1 MVKARIL
8 KAERLLS
15 LGLSPDPEE
24 NTIDEI
30 LSGLTLAGQY
40 KYVGA
45 YYRNRSL
52 EEARIDNRG
61 WLERYAQLHN
71 VVEGS
76 HGHRKDWLGLDD
88 LRGRGLRK
96 AMIHTALTMLTEA
109 MVAYTRVQNG
119 VAEGLTSLAGIK

>member
-1 MVKARIL
+1 MVKAGIL

-24 NTIDEI
+24 NTIDGI
-30 LSGLTLAGQY
+30 LSGLALAGQY

-52 EEARIDNRG
+52 EEFRMDNRG
-61 WLERYAQLHN
+61 WSERYAQLHN

-76 HGHRKDWLGLDD
+76 HGHQKDWLNLDD
-88 LRGRGLRK
+88 LRGR
-96 AMIHTALTMLTEA
+96 
-109 MVAYTRVQNG
+109 AYAKQ
-119 VAEGLTSLAGIK
+119 